1 LSTTKESR
9 VGQPW
14 PWWRWSLLALNLL
27 ALSLSVYLG
36 WHYVVGG
43 SVIGCGG
50 GSPCDRVL
58 NSRWSSLG
66 GVLPVSVLAVGV
78 YLAML
83 VAGFFIGP
91 SAEPSLRKWAWGAV
105 LILAGAA
112 AGSAVWFISVQK
124 WAIGSFCPYCMA
136 THTTGLFIAALA
148 IWQAPRQSVAGATE
162 VPRPKSAAS
171 PAASGKLIGLPPAIG
186 LASVGLGLA
195 ALMAMGQVHFTPPSA
210 YRSGE
215 TAQYHPVMD
224 PHTSPL
230 IGSPD
235 APQII
240 SVLFDYKC
248 PHCQQLH
255 FMLNEVVRRYHGQLA
270 FVLCPTPLNTQCNP
284 YIPRDVDEFKGSC
297 ELARVALAVWVA
309 RREAFP
315 VFDTWMYSLDSGDV
329 WQPRSLEAAKA
340 KAVALVGQARFEAA
354 QADPWIDHYL
364 QASIRIYG
372 TTLQGGNNAV
382 PKMVFGPRW
391 VIPQPNSVDD
401 LIAILQARLAVSE
414 P

>member
-1 LSTTKESR
+1 
-9 VGQPW
+9 
-14 PWWRWSLLALNLL
+14 
-27 ALSLSVYLG
+27 
-36 WHYVVGG
+36 
-43 SVIGCGG
+43 
-50 GSPCDRVL
+50 
-58 NSRWSSLG
+58 
-66 GVLPVSVLAVGV
+66 
-78 YLAML
+78 
-83 VAGFFIGP
+83 
-91 SAEPSLRKWAWGAV
+91 
-105 LILAGAA
+105 
-112 AGSAVWFISVQK
+112 
-124 WAIGSFCPYCMA
+124 
-136 THTTGLFIAALA
+136 
-148 IWQAPRQSVAGATE
+148 
-162 VPRPKSAAS
+162 
-171 PAASGKLIGLPPAIG
+171 
-186 LASVGLGLA
+186 
-195 ALMAMGQVHFTPPSA
+195 MAMGQVHFTPPSA